1 MLPQGFCLSTISKIT
16 RPLNFPP
23 IHYFHVL
30 RAHPN
35 PGRPVPILA
44 VWGFFKKIE
53 KKGLAMNEL
62 YTVPKNFRIDYSEL
76 SVLPRNAKLLVMF
89 FYAQRGRKINADCIQ
104 MALGL
109 SRNSIRNAI
118 KTLIRRGEINGE
130 R

>member
-1 MLPQGFCLSTISKIT
+1 MFCG
-16 RPLNFPP
+16 RN
-23 IHYFHVL
+23 
-30 RAHPN
+30 PN
-35 PGRPVPILA
+35 PGRLVPILA
-44 VWGFFKKIE
+44 VWGGQKYR

-109 SRNSIRNAI
+109 SRSSIRNAI
-118 KTLIRRGEINGE
+118 KTLIRRGEING
-130 R
+130 

>member
-1 MLPQGFCLSTISKIT
+1 
-16 RPLNFPP
+16 
-23 IHYFHVL
+23 
-30 RAHPN
+30 
-35 PGRPVPILA
+35 
-44 VWGFFKKIE
+44 
-53 KKGLAMNEL
+53 MNEL